1 MRKLSFSDLGKA
13 SIIVKKLG
21 LRADKVEYKDVEAL
35 GASLFLKLI
44 ENYSN
49 VENEVAE
56 FMANLKGITQEEYKN
71 QELDE
76 VLEDFDELKKD
87 QGLVRFFNSLKLIM
101 NQH

>member
-1 MRKLSFSDLGKA
+1 MRKLNFSDLGKA
-13 SIIVKKLG
+13 SKIVKKLG
-21 LRADKVEYKDVEAL
+21 LRADQVEYKDVEAL

-87 QGLVRFFNSLKLIM
+87 QGLGRFFKSLKRLM
-101 NQH
+101 NQQ